1 MAPVY
6 AQERPRTEAERLAT
20 FLGWFSVGL
29 GLAEALAPRSV
40 ARLIGVHEE
49 DNETLLRALGA
60 RELASGIAILT
71 MERPTTAVMSRVAG
85 DMMDLALLGTAM
97 TASGTDKGR
106 LCGAMAAVAGVA
118 ALDVM
123 CSQQLV
129 GAPRLHSRVL
139 DESGRLHIRK
149 SISINRAPE
158 DVYSYW
164 RDFSNLPRFMY
175 HLESVQVQ
183 NDRRSHWVAKA
194 PAGRKVEWDAEITED
209 SPNRIAW
216 RSLPGASVEN
226 SGSVSFER
234 GPAGRGTV
242 VRIEVEY
249 QPPAGVAG
257 ILVAKMFGQEP
268 EQQIA
273 EDLRRFKQVMET
285 GEVVQ
290 SDANLTTR
298 PSPAR
303 PVDNPVEVMA

>member
-97 TASGTDKGR
+97 
-106 LCGAMAAVAGVA
+106 VAGVA